1 MLNTKLAQHKNNA
14 TNKLPNLNVE
24 FQVSDAAGA

>member
-14 TNKLPNLNVE
+14 TNKLPNLNVK
-24 FQVSDAAGA
+24 FHVSDAAGA

>member
-14 TNKLPNLNVE
+14 RNKRPNLNVE
-24 FQVSDAAGA
+24 FHVSDAAGA